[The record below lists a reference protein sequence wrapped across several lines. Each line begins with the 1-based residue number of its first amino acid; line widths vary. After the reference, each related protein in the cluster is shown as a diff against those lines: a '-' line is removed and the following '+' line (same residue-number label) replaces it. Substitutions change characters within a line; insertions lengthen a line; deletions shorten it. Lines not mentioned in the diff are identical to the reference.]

1 MTRFAII
8 LFFLA
13 LVACNSNVE
22 KVENVDDYGYK
33 EVYQRDK
40 EHFGKEGLYERFNE
54 KGIKV
59 EEALYKNDTLDGYR
73 ILYYENG
80 DTQVVET
87 YLEGRFE
94 GPFKAYY
101 ESGQLEME
109 GQYVF
114 NEMDGSWKRY
124 YKNGQLMEDV
134 TFRENA
140 ENGPF
145 IEYHE
150 NGALK
155 AEGTYINGD
164 GEHGL
169 LKLYD
174 ENGELVRTMN
184 CDYGVCRTMWSKEKD
199 QNRATDE

>member
-1 MTRFAII
+1 MIRFAI
-8 LFFLA
+8 FLSCLT
-13 LVACNSNVE
+13 LVACNPKVE
-22 KVENVDDYGYK
+22 KVEHVDDYGHK
-33 EVYQRDK
+33 EVFQRDK

-54 KGIKV
+54 NGVKV
-59 EEALYKNDTLDGYR
+59 EEAVYKNDTLDGYR

-80 DTQVVET
+80 DTQVVEN
-87 YLEGRFE
+87 YIEGRFE
-94 GPFKAYY
+94 GDFKAYY
-101 ESGQLEME
+101 ESGGIEME
-109 GQYVF
+109 GQYVY

-174 ENGELVRTMN
+174 ENGELMRTMN
-184 CDYGVCRTMWSKEKD
+184 CDHGVCRTMWSKEKD